1 MSEPRREQRT
11 PATASARWPGFPGKG
26 HGRGRHGPAERVAA
40 RSGDRAATSR
50 CPRGTTRPLPTPRGF
65 TLIEAIAAFVLL
77 ALFLGVLMSSLSV
90 SMRNTI
96 RAEQE
101 SLAAQWAQSKLDL
114 VGIGEKLEEGS
125 TRGEFDDDFRW
136 EMNVEEYIAE
146 REVESEIP
154 FDLDSL
160 GMRLYRVD
168 LDVIWGD
175 RDNARRAR
183 FTTLRAYS
191 PDQAVLFNQ
200 LDGAADAASASGRS
214 GTAGQARSG
223 NSRPVQ
229 GGNDGTARK

>member
-1 MSEPRREQRT
+1 MPAAPLEAT
-11 PATASARWPGFPGKG
+11 GTATAVRSPARGAVL
-26 HGRGRHGPAERVAA
+26 PAPV
-40 RSGDRAATSR
+40 GQ
-50 CPRGTTRPLPTPRGF
+50 RGF

-77 ALFLGVLMSSLSV
+77 ALFLGVLLSALSV

-125 TRGEFDDDFRW
+125 TRDRFDDDFRW
-136 EMNVEEYIAE
+136 EMNVEEHVPE

-154 FDLDSL
+154 FEMDSL

-168 LDVIWGD
+168 LDVYWGEA
-175 RDNARRAR
+175 DNERSAR

-200 LDGAADAASASGRS
+200 MDAAADGASASGLQ
-214 GTAGQARSG
+214 GMPGVPGAPGQAR
-223 NSRPVQ
+223 NSRSSQ
-229 GGNDGTARK
+229 DRNGTGRR